1 MYEFQVISALNSSE
15 LDACCNL
22 YMQIPQEII
31 AIKRAYRALS
41 LTQIEQLLTE
51 VVSGEFLSLNQLT
64 L

>member
-15 LDACCNL
+15 LDACCDL

-41 LTQIEQLLTE
+41 RAQIEQLLTE
-51 VVSGEFLSLNQLT
+51 VVSGEFLRLNQLT

>member
-15 LDACCNL
+15 LDACCDL

>member
-15 LDACCNL
+15 LDACCDL

-31 AIKRAYRALS
+31 AIKRAYRASS

>member
-15 LDACCNL
+15 LDACCDL
-22 YMQIPQEII
+22 YMQIPLEII

-51 VVSGEFLSLNQLT
+51 VVSGEFLRLNQLT

>member
-51 VVSGEFLSLNQLT
+51 VVSGEFLRLNQLT

>member
-1 MYEFQVISALNSSE
+1 
-15 LDACCNL
+15 
-22 YMQIPQEII
+22 MQIPQEII

-51 VVSGEFLSLNQLT
+51 VVSGEFLRLNQLT

>member
-1 MYEFQVISALNSSE
+1 
-15 LDACCNL
+15 
-22 YMQIPQEII
+22 MQIPLEII

-41 LTQIEQLLTE
+41 RAQIEQLLTE